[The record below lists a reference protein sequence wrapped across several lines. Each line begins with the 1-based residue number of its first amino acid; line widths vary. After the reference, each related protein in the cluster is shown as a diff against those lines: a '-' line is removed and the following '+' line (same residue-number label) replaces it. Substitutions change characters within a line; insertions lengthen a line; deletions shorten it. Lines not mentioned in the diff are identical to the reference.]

1 MSKKEDKVETTAT
14 TEETT
19 ATTATPKETSYRTF
33 HIVQYERNPET
44 GEDLHF
50 SETNIIKALKHRS
63 IKRYAYICHDHD
75 VKEDGSPKGL
85 HWHIAIDVRPA
96 LTVTKIAEWFDIPKQ
111 YVGKVHGKGGFLDV
125 VEYLTHEKAKGKYVY
140 DEKLV
145 HSNFDWR
152 AALQARA
159 DELARYGQLDLD
171 ERHKQRLD
179 VLLYGKTLRE
189 CKADNADLF
198 VTDMQTL
205 KKCRQEYL
213 NATPVP
219 EQRINFYVSGSG
231 GIGKG
236 FTCEA
241 LARALFPNIK
251 NDEDLFFTVGA
262 GNVLFEG
269 YDGQPVIIWND
280 RRAIDLLVALDSRE
294 NVFNLFDTHPKDIM
308 QNVKFA
314 AVKLTNVVNIVNSVQ
329 PYHEF
334 LDALSGE
341 YTDKHGNTYKS
352 EESEKSQSY
361 RRFPFGITVKSDCY
375 TLESNNGFILGDPG
389 LYTDLY
395 CQTYKGSAV
404 AAYRHYCKRD
414 REELVKVDSR
424 LFASLVETYNKC
436 METGF
441 TSYDSDSD
449 FDDFGEIA

>member
-1 MSKKEDKVETTAT
+1 MSKENKTESTKST
-14 TEETT
+14 TE
-19 ATTATPKETSYRTF
+19 ASYRTF
-33 HIVQYERNPET
+33 HIVQYEKNPTT

-50 SETNIIKALKHRS
+50 SESTIIKALTHKS
-63 IKRYAYICHDHD
+63 IKRHAYICHDHD
-75 VKEDGSPKGL
+75 VKGDGTPKGA
-85 HWHIAIDVRPA
+85 HWHVAIEVRPA
-96 LTVTKIAEWFDIPKQ
+96 LTISKIAEWFNVPPQ
-111 YVGKVHGKGGFLDV
+111 YVEVIRGKGGYLDV
-125 VEYLTHEKAKGKYVY
+125 VQYFTHELDTNKHRYA
-140 DEKLV
+140 DELV

-152 AALQARA
+152 AELTARA
-159 DELARYGQLDLD
+159 DELARYGRIDLD
-171 ERHKQRLD
+171 PKHKQRLD

-189 CKADNADLF
+189 CKADDADLF

-219 EQRINFYVSGSG
+219 EQRVNFYVSGSG

-361 RRFPFGITVKSDCY
+361 RRFPFGITVQSDCY
-375 TLESNNGFILGDPG
+375 TLESNNGFILCDPG
-389 LYTDLY
+389 LYTDLH

-441 TSYDSDSD
+441 TSFDSDSD
-449 FDDFGEIA
+449 FDDFGKIA